1 MAQTR
6 ILMVLTSNKR
16 LGMYEGETGLWL
28 SNFVAPFFAFE
39 NAGMTAEI
47 ATIAGGAPAIDP
59 KSLNDSAHADAVKL
73 FNEDERLKAGLD
85 QAPALR
91 EVHISSYDAIVL
103 PGGRGATWDHPASAE
118 LTVALE
124 QFALQGKPIAAIGH
138 GTAGLVPVM
147 DKRSQPLTRGR
158 QVACY
163 SAAEEAADGFDR
175 VVPFLI
181 ERKLGDLGAVIEPA
195 APGEARVAVD
205 EFLITGQNAASAM
218 PVAEA
223 LIEMIRGARIAA

>member
-16 LGMYEGETGLWL
+16 LGMYDGETGLWL
-28 SNFVAPFFAFE
+28 SNFAAPFYAIE
-39 NAGMTAEI
+39 QAGMAAEV
-47 ATIAGGAPAIDP
+47 ATISGGAPAIDP
-59 KSLNDSAHADAVKL
+59 ASLKDEKHAAAVKTYL
-73 FNEDERLKAGLD
+73 EDERLRAGLD

-91 EVHISSYDAIVL
+91 EVQISAYDAVVL

-163 SAAEEAADGFDR
+163 SAEEERAAGFDR

-181 ERKLGDLGAVIEPA
+181 ESKLRDLGAEIAPA
-195 APGEARVAVD
+195 APDEARVAVD
-205 EFLITGQNAASAM
+205 EFLITGQNAASAL

>member
-16 LGMYEGETGLWL
+16 LGMYDGETGLWL
-28 SNFVAPFFAFE
+28 SNFAGPFFALE
-39 NAGMTAEI
+39 RAGMAAEV
-47 ATIAGGAPAIDP
+47 ATISGGAPAIDP
-59 KSLNDSAHADAVKL
+59 ASLKDEAHAEAVKTYMD
-73 FNEDERLKAGLD
+73 DERLRAGLD
-85 QAPALR
+85 LAPALR
-91 EVHISSYDAIVL
+91 EVQISSYDAIIL

-158 QVACY
+158 KVACY
-163 SAAEEAADGFDR
+163 SAAEEKAAGYDR
-175 VVPFLI
+175 VVPFLV
-181 ERKLGDLGAVIEPA
+181 ENKLRDLGAEIEPA
-195 APGEARVAVD
+195 GAGEPRVAVD
-205 EFLITGQNAASAM
+205 EFLITGQNAASAQ
-218 PVAEA
+218 PVADA
-223 LIEMIRGARIAA
+223 LIEMILSARIAA